1 MKLIIYGVLCVLAF
15 ASGSKQEVLDTV
27 ENWNQLYARNFEK
40 CVKESGVDET
50 EAKNVFETLKFP
62 EDRNFKC
69 YVKCQMLS
77 LDFINSKGEPNAQ
90 KLISEAKNVNEKV
103 IKECQEQASLETDL
117 CDKIFVFVRHGART
131 ILKRIAAE

>member
-1 MKLIIYGVLCVLAF
+1 MKLIIFGVLCVLAVAF
-15 ASGSKQEVLDTV
+15 GSKQGILETV
-27 ENWNQLYARNFEK
+27 ESWNQLLARNFEK

-69 YVKCQMLS
+69 YIKCQMLS
-77 LDFINSKGEPNAQ
+77 LDLFNSKGEPNVQ
-90 KLISEAKNVNEKV
+90 KLISEVKNLTEKV
-103 IKECQEQASLETDL
+103 IKENQEQASLETDL
-117 CDKIFVFVRHGART
+117 CDKLFAFVRHGART